1 MAISTNGTIIARLA
15 GGLYNQTLSSASY
28 NEIVGSVKS
37 AADIN
42 SLANSLVATD
52 FAGKTDAQ
60 IATVLLTNLG
70 LSSVAGLNNWV
81 AAQITA
87 AGPAGK
93 GAKIVS
99 LLNDFSNLT
108 SDATYGAS
116 ASSFNGKVDSAL
128 VLSQTAGFKGGDINA
143 AATIAA
149 AEKAAADAAAAKV
162 AAEKAAAEAAAAKA
176 AAEKAAAELKAKQEA
191 KAAAAAVAAKS
202 KRTTITCVKGKL
214 TKKVTA
220 VKPKCP
226 AGDKVKK

>member
-1 MAISTNGTIIARLA
+1 MAISTNGTVLARLA
-15 GGLYNQTLSSASY
+15 GGLYNQTLSNASY

-70 LSSVAGLNNWV
+70 LSNVAGLNNWV

-87 AGPAGK
+87 AGAAGK
-93 GAKIVS
+93 GAKIIS
-99 LLNDFSNLT
+99 LLNDYSNMT
-108 SDATYGAS
+108 ADAVYGAS
-116 ASSFNGKVDSAL
+116 ASSFNGKVDAAL

-149 AEKAAADAAAAKV
+149 AEAAAA
-162 AAEKAAAEAAAAKA
+162 E
-176 AAEKAAAELKAKQEA
+176 Q
-191 KAAAAAVAAKS
+191 S
-202 KRTTITCVKGKL
+202 STP
-214 TKKVTA
+214 VTPDESGA
-220 VKPKCP
+220 N
-226 AGDKVKK
+226 

>member
-15 GGLYNQTLSSASY
+15 GGLYNQTLSNASY

-60 IATVLLTNLG
+60 IAAVLLTNLG
-70 LSSVAGLNNWV
+70 LSNVAGLNNWV

-87 AGPAGK
+87 AGAAGK

-99 LLNDFSNLT
+99 LLNDYSNMT
-108 SDATYGAS
+108 ADAVYGAS
-116 ASSFNGKVDSAL
+116 ASSFNGKVDAAL

-149 AEKAAADAAAAKV
+149 AEAAAAKAAAEKA

-176 AAEKAAAELKAKQEA
+176 AAEKAAAE
-191 KAAAAAVAAKS
+191 KAAAEAAAVKAAAEK
-202 KRTTITCVKGKL
+202 
-214 TKKVTA
+214 A
-220 VKPKCP
+220 
-226 AGDKVKK
+226 AAENAAAD